1 MSFYIFRLEKL
12 HVREKRGNIPDDDV
26 VTFGLV
32 INQLDRGHASGLFY
46 SMVPGTTASTDDRVA
61 PENWMLA
68 YPARN
73 RLNSSE
79 LWAIGPLETMP
90 GDDVTILYTGTNVS
104 DSNLASL
111 STQKQDELE
120 IKIADVVFKK
130 FVGLIAGFGFGDD
143 IGSAVSEAFN
153 KAFAD
158 PVGWFIGYK
167 RQGPCNGP
175 VFVGAERLH
184 GSDLDQLMVAPL
196 TYTLYPDTPYPKNV
210 VSEYPGIRFTPD
222 TYTDA
227 ASHDTDICGQIA
239 QTDITFSVSRVPFIS
254 LRHWVPVRFP
264 GANLSSGLRKLGP
277 PAASFSVKSLLGIRP

>member
-1 MSFYIFRLEKL
+1 MSFYIFRLEKM
-12 HVREKRGNIPDDDV
+12 HVTEKRGNIPDDDV
-26 VTFGLV
+26 VTFAV
-32 INQLDRGHASGLFY
+32 IINQLDRGHASGLFY
-46 SMVPGTTASTDDRVA
+46 SMVPHTVASTDDRVA
-61 PENWMLA
+61 PANWMLA

-79 LWAIGPLETMP
+79 LWAVGPLEIIP
-90 GDDVTILYTGTNVS
+90 SDDVAIVYTGTNVS

-111 STQKQDELE
+111 GTQKQDELE

-130 FVGLIAGFGFGDD
+130 FVGLVVAGFGFGDD
-143 IGSAVSEAFN
+143 IASALSEGFN

-158 PVGWFIGYK
+158 PVGEFIGYK

-175 VFVGAERLH
+175 VFVGAERFQ
-184 GSDLDQLMVAPL
+184 GRDLDQLMVAPL

-210 VSEYPGIRFTPD
+210 TSEYPGIRFTH

-227 ASHDTDICGQIA
+227 ASHDTSICGKIA
-239 QTDITFSVSRVPFIS
+239 VTDITFSVLRVPSVS

-264 GANLSSGLRKLGP
+264 GAYLSAGLRKLGP
-277 PAASFSVKSLLGIRP
+277 PAASFSVKSLLGVRP